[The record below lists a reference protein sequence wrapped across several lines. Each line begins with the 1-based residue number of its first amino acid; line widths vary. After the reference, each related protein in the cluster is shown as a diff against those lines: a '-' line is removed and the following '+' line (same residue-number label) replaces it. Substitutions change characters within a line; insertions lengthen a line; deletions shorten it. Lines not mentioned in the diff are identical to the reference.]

1 MDRCCYSV
9 ISITIHVPSNRS
21 TITKV
26 NWKANRLKSD
36 MIIISDQYY
45 AIHSLLCFSFTFST
59 QWRKLTC
66 KLQTIVDLNI

>member
-36 MIIISDQYY
+36 MISISDQYY
-45 AIHSLLCFSFTFST
+45 AMHSSLRFSFFFFPTVE
-59 QWRKLTC
+59 KIN
-66 KLQTIVDLNI
+66 LQVANNRRS